1 MTVMS
6 QPNRILALPL
16 HLANQIAA
24 GEVIERPAS
33 VLKELIENSLDAGAK
48 QIHINIEGAGNQL
61 IKVRDDG
68 HGIHPNDLAL
78 ALSRHATSK
87 LHSSEQLNQI
97 ASLGF
102 RGEALPSIASISQL
116 TLSSRQASSEHA
128 WQISGENDSIT
139 PITHPAGTSV
149 EVRELFFN
157 VPARRRFLRGHKTEL
172 HHISTT
178 IQRLALSHFNVGFQC
193 QLSSSSTLK
202 LPSAITPDQQQKR
215 IAKICGKAFI
225 NNSIYLEQQY
235 DDIELE
241 GWIAN
246 TDGHRPQTDTQFFFI
261 NGRVIRDR
269 VINHAIR
276 QAYNDFIPAG
286 RYPAF
291 VLYLSMPLDR
301 VDINVHPTKHE
312 VRFHDARLIHGLIT
326 KAIQETLTHS
336 PVQPST
342 VATHHNEAK
351 HSQTRHPEIGE
362 APASYSS
369 PSREKLSSPSFN
381 GAANNVLFQRYLITQ
396 TENKTWLIDLQ
407 QAELNQRKQH
417 FQQALKNNTLSSRP
431 ILVPIQISL
440 EPEKMKTIHQNQKIL
455 AEFGFQFIF
464 SQDSITIKAI
474 PSLFSNADL
483 TPLINN
489 IASDINHGMTRDE
502 LGQLLKKHL
511 PIAQINNPEQAQI
524 ILNQLS
530 SEDLNSPWCQELRE
544 DTFHKLLSA

>member
-1 MTVMS
+1 MS

-48 QIHINIEGAGNQL
+48 QIHIDIEGAGNQL

-87 LHSSEQLNQI
+87 LNSSEQLHQI

-116 TLSSRQASSEHA
+116 TLSSRQDSSEHA

-139 PITHPAGTSV
+139 PITHPVGTSV

-178 IQRLALSHFNVGFQC
+178 IQRLALSHFDVGFQC

-202 LPSAITPDQQQKR
+202 LPSAITPEQQQKR

-225 NNSIYLEQQY
+225 NNSIYLKQQY
-235 DDIELE
+235 DAIELE
-241 GWIAN
+241 GWIA
-246 TDGHRPQTDTQFFFI
+246 TPDGHRPQTDAQFFFI

-276 QAYNDFIPAG
+276 QAYNDYIPAG

-336 PVQPST
+336 QAQPST
-342 VATHHNEAK
+342 VATHHHQGK
-351 HSQTRHPEIGE
+351 QPQTKSSEIAE
-362 APASYSS
+362 TPAAYSF
-369 PSREKLSSPSFN
+369 PSLEKLSSPSFN
-381 GAANNVLFQRYLITQ
+381 SAANNVLFQRYLITQ
-396 TENKTWLIDLQ
+396 IENKTWLIDLQ
-407 QAELNQRKQH
+407 QAELNQRQQQ
-417 FQQALKNNTLSSRP
+417 FQQALANNNLSSRP
-431 ILVPIQISL
+431 ILVPIQIDL
-440 EPEKMKTIHQNQKIL
+440 KPEKMMTIQQNQKNT
-455 AEFGFQFIF
+455 G
-464 SQDSITIKAI
+464 
-474 PSLFSNADL
+474 
-483 TPLINN
+483 
-489 IASDINHGMTRDE
+489 
-502 LGQLLKKHL
+502 
-511 PIAQINNPEQAQI
+511 
-524 ILNQLS
+524 
-530 SEDLNSPWCQELRE
+530 
-544 DTFHKLLSA
+544 